1 MEFLVKSLNNI
12 DMNLMLIILEV
23 HMYTFIAEN
32 KHLIT
37 IKLHAL
43 LQCNFKKNAL
53 CGMIHVLQLQ

>member
-12 DMNLMLIILEV
+12 DMNLMFIILEV
-23 HMYTFIAEN
+23 HMYTFIAEY

-43 LQCNFKKNAL
+43 LQCNFKK
-53 CGMIHVLQLQ
+53 MRYVV